1 MFFTMIFFL
10 GFTALHRAV
19 FVNSVQIVNYLVS
32 LGANVNMQVCFIFLL
47 DLFLTVVCFA
57 MPCIGKVVFRSKS

>member
-1 MFFTMIFFL
+1 MCFTAFIFL

-32 LGANVNMQVCFIFLL
+32 LGASVNVQVIINSDEFYFFIE
-47 DLFLTVVCFA
+47 
-57 MPCIGKVVFRSKS
+57 